1 MCNQRSC
8 NADTNPEPAWEQVG
22 ARNSIGLTP
31 LGLKTKSQTNTP
43 GYASLP
49 KLSLSPAGSWLQ
61 NTYNL

>member
-1 MCNQRSC
+1 
-8 NADTNPEPAWEQVG
+8 VG

-31 LGLKTKSQTNTP
+31 LGLKTKSQINTP